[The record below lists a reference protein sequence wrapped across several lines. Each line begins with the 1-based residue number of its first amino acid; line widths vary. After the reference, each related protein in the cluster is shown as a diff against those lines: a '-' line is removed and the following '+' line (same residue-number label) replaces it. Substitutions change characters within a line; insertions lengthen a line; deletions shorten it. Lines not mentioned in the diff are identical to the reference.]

1 MEIIQSL
8 NPNILF
14 DTIFQDKQRLKYAL
28 IMTSFFTLTELLYLK
43 NKNIKQIVISYPIS
57 VFSRYILF
65 QISGILDLFKTFNLY
80 VDDKLIM

>member
-1 MEIIQSL
+1 MIQLL
-8 NPNILF
+8 NPIMIL
-14 DTIFQDKQRLKYAL
+14 DIIFEDKERLKYAL

-43 NKNIKQIVISYPIS
+43 NKDIKQIIISYPIS

-65 QISGILDLFKTFNLY
+65 PISGILDLFKTFNLY